1 MVESFHASQAATA
14 MALEQNMELVR
25 VEHSMVARAGRLAGG
40 CACAPRGERGDA
52 RVDGFWKSVGDSA
65 DARFLETSKRLRST
79 VKIFSLCVSN
89 MWLDNLCWDFCNFLR
104 CKTDVS
110 VSIRT
115 DCGMISF
122 LH

>member
-1 MVESFHASQAATA
+1 

-40 CACAPRGERGDA
+40 VRLRPQGGEGGCAP

-79 VKIFSLCVSN
+79 VKIFSLCV
-89 MWLDNLCWDFCNFLR
+89 
-104 CKTDVS
+104 T
-110 VSIRT
+110 
-115 DCGMISF
+115 CGLATF
-122 LH
+122 VGTLVTTLPLPADQ